1 VLRRPATETEL
12 ERKGVIMV
20 QAVARTSYGRAALL
34 ALGLAIGI
42 GGALSPGAAAL
53 AQTGDYPN
61 RAIRIIVPL
70 APGGPTDA
78 KARLIAPKLQEKF
91 GQPVIVE
98 NKTGAVAQIGTEF
111 VAKSPPDGYT
121 LLMGTPSLTIT
132 EAISKDLP
140 YDRKRDF
147 IPVALAGA
155 GPLVLVSPPNMPFK
169 TAADLIA
176 YAKAND
182 GKGSYA
188 SVGHGSISH
197 LTMEL
202 FCAMA
207 GIKMANIQ
215 YRGTGPAMVAVMAGE
230 VQATV
235 DAITTAA
242 AQIDGGKVTA
252 LAVTTAR
259 RSPLLPNVPTLVE
272 AGFAGFDIPFWAGLF
287 APAGTPAAIV
297 EKLNAEVRTALSTA
311 DMAEQFRKLGT
322 ETGKLSVA
330 EFAKYVDDQ
339 AALYAK
345 AAKAAGIGAK
355 E

>member
-1 VLRRPATETEL
+1 MYQA
-12 ERKGVIMV
+12 KGVS
-20 QAVARTSYGRAALL
+20 VAGLAARF
-34 ALGLAIGI
+34 ALGLAVAAGS
-42 GGALSPGAAAL
+42 ALSMSSAAL
-53 AQTGDYPN
+53 AQAGDYPN

-147 IPVALAGA
+147 IPVAMAGY
-155 GPLVLVSPPNMPFK
+155 GPLILVAPPSLPLK
-169 TAADLIA
+169 TTADLIA

-182 GKGSYA
+182 GKTSYA

-215 YRGTGPAMVAVMAGE
+215 YRGTGPALVAVMAGE

-242 AQIDGGKVTA
+242 SQIEGGKVTA

-287 APAGTPAAIV
+287 APAGTPSAII
-297 EKLNAEVRTALSTA
+297 EKLNTEVRTLLSTA
-311 DMAEQFRKLGT
+311 EMAEQFRKLGT
-322 ETGKLSVA
+322 ETGKMTTA

-339 AALYAK
+339 AAIYAK